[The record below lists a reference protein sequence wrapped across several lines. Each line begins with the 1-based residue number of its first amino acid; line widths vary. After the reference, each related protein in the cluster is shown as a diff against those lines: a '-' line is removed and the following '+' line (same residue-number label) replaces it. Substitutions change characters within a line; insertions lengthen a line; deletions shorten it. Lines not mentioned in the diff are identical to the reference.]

1 MEWREMS
8 IRAYDWL
15 AHHARRTPDRL
26 AQTDLFSGRSFTYA
40 QMNDRAGRA
49 AAWLRTEAG
58 LARGDRV
65 GVLSHNSTDM
75 FDLQFACGKAGLVF
89 VPLNWRLAVAELEF
103 ITRDA
108 GLSVLFF
115 SSEFADA
122 ADELTRRCGLDR
134 ILELDPEG
142 RADSA
147 FESLLAATAT
157 PWPGEELTHDDL
169 QTIMFTS
176 GTTGHPKGA
185 IITHGM
191 TFWNAVNLGGP
202 AQISADT
209 RQLVVLPL
217 FHTGG
222 LNCYAN
228 VVFHAGGSVLVM
240 RSFDPAE
247 SLRLLLDPDS
257 GVTHFFGVPSHY
269 QFISHQPAF
278 EKADFAHLTLC
289 GVGGAPCPVPLIELY
304 GRHGVAMQQG
314 YGMTE
319 TSPTVLILDAADGI
333 RRAGSTGLPALHTE
347 VRLVDEEGRDVTAP
361 GAIGEIWVKG
371 ANVTPGYWNR
381 PEANA
386 ESFTDGWLHTGDAAR
401 IDDDGYYYVVDRWKD
416 MFISGG
422 ENVYPAEVENVLS
435 RLPELAEVAVIGV
448 PDDKW
453 GEVGMAVVVPK
464 PGVEIAEARILAY
477 CGENLARFKVPKSV
491 RFVPA
496 LPRNATGK
504 ILKRVL
510 RDDVASEPAAMA
522 GS

>member
-1 MEWREMS
+1 MT
-8 IRAYDWL
+8 IKAYDCL
-15 AHHARRTPDRL
+15 AHHARRGPDRI

-40 QMNDRAGRA
+40 QMNDRAGRLA
-49 AAWLRTEAG
+49 RWLREGAG
-58 LARGDRV
+58 LQRGDRV
-65 GVLSHNSTDM
+65 GVLSHNSTDV
-75 FDLQFACGKAGLVF
+75 FDLQFACVKAGLVF
-89 VPLNWRLAVAELEF
+89 VPLNWRLAVPELVFIAE
-103 ITRDA
+103 DA
-108 GLSVLFF
+108 GLAILFH
-115 SSEFADA
+115 SAEFAEA
-122 ADELTRRCGLDR
+122 ATELDRRCDLKR
-134 ILELDPEG
+134 TVELDPQG
-142 RADSA
+142 RPDSA
-147 FESLLAATAT
+147 FENLIAEAAT
-157 PWPGEELTHDDL
+157 PLPHVDLGHDDI

-191 TFWNAVNLGGP
+191 SFWNAVNLGGP
-202 AQISADT
+202 AQVTADT
-209 RQLVVLPL
+209 KQLVVLPL

-228 VVFHAGGSVLVM
+228 VVFHAGGSVMVM
-240 RSFDPAE
+240 RTFDPAQA
-247 SLRLLLDPDS
+247 LDLLLDRAV
-257 GVTHFFGVPSHY
+257 GLTHFFGVPSHY

-278 EKADFAHLTLC
+278 EGADFSHLTIC
-289 GVGGAPCPVPLIELY
+289 GVGGAPCPVPVIELY

-347 VRLVDEEGRDVTAP
+347 VRLVDEGGVEVTEPGR
-361 GAIGEIWVKG
+361 IGEIWVKG
-371 ANVTPGYWNR
+371 PNVTPGYWNR

-386 ESFTDGWLHTGDAAR
+386 ASFTDGWLHTGDAAR
-401 IDDDGYYYVVDRWKD
+401 MDDDGYYYVVDRWKD

-422 ENVYPAEVENVLS
+422 ENVYPAEVENVLA

-448 PDDKW
+448 PDEKW
-453 GEVGMAVVVPK
+453 GEVGMAMVVLK
-464 PGVEIAEARILAY
+464 PGAEISEARILAH

-504 ILKRVL
+504 VLKRVL
-510 RDDVASEPAAMA
+510 RDDVAAEPAA
-522 GS
+522 S